1 MAMPFWLKSPDLGF
15 VCVEKTLD
23 PLFAV
28 MAAIYPSSSP
38 MACDTVASFSVLEE
52 AFSVGDDYLLLD
64 TPASLSAHPVDQE
77 ETQPFAPSLVGPDV
91 NMTREDIE
99 AQLNEFQD
107 TVSRLGLGRSTRDPR
122 RRTDRVAAGTEGAGQ
137 PAPLQDPGE

>member
-1 MAMPFWLKSPDLGF
+1 
-15 VCVEKTLD
+15 
-23 PLFAV
+23 

-52 AFSVGDDYLLLD
+52 ASSVGDDYLLLD
-64 TPASLSAHPVDQE
+64 TPASLSARPVDQE

-107 TVSRLGLGRSTRDPR
+107 CVSPGPWLLDSGPPPAHRPFLSPR
-122 RRTDRVAAGTEGAGQ
+122 
-137 PAPLQDPGE
+137 

>member
-1 MAMPFWLKSPDLGF
+1 MPFWLKSPDLGF

-52 AFSVGDDYLLLD
+52 ASSVGDDYLLLD
-64 TPASLSAHPVDQE
+64 TPRHFRHALL
-77 ETQPFAPSLVGPDV
+77 T
-91 NMTREDIE
+91 
-99 AQLNEFQD
+99 
-107 TVSRLGLGRSTRDPR
+107 R
-122 RRTDRVAAGTEGAGQ
+122 RRPNHLLRVWSARM
-137 PAPLQDPGE
+137 

>member
-1 MAMPFWLKSPDLGF
+1 
-15 VCVEKTLD
+15 
-23 PLFAV
+23 
-28 MAAIYPSSSP
+28 

-52 AFSVGDDYLLLD
+52 ASSVGDDYLLLD